1 MAGCSNAFKEP
12 CQTRAGQGQSV
23 ALGMAIKLEKDCKAA
38 WRNTIQEG
46 TIKQAWERDSFS
58 PRGAFS
64 LARSGDRL
72 ALSGAQIDLNLKG
85 L

>member
-12 CQTRAGQGQSV
+12 GQTRAGQGQSV

-46 TIKQAWERDSFS
+46 TVKQAWERDSFS
-58 PRGAFS
+58 PRGPS
-64 LARSGDRL
+64 
-72 ALSGAQIDLNLKG
+72 ALSVQGIG
-85 L
+85 